1 MEERDTVL
9 RARAGDGEAFGR
21 LVEKYSAGI
30 YRLCLGLCGNGFDA
44 EDAVQETF
52 IDAFLYLKSLSDPDR
67 FPAWLRSIAKRKAA
81 RRLASRRY
89 DEDIDSLAECLP
101 SSDASPLDLL
111 LEREKGG
118 RVTEALGRLSE
129 KRRVTAELFYLRGL
143 TVRQIAARLD
153 LKENTV
159 KSRLYDAR
167 EQLRKELSDMNG
179 EPKDNIT
186 LLEEKIKKKLTD
198 IRRYYSLHGGQ
209 IDDGFKKEVD
219 SALNLIDGAE
229 EGTAKES
236 WLAEA
241 LSYKIDGDKSLGE
254 DERKTLAARRKQ
266 AAKEGKNA
274 KVIADILIDG
284 YFEAG
289 SYENML
295 DFLEKTALP
304 EIEAYAG
311 TESYGYAKGALLF
324 WRGRTLCGLERF
336 DEARADFGEAER
348 LIDPSD
354 AYHANAVAALRTL
367 DRLADCANRNAGSG
381 RWGATGEGFLR
392 DGTRL
397 IFFNQPGFGI
407 GRCSLRF
414 PKDFD
419 SFAYF
424 ASVCRRT
431 LFDTAM
437 KPGDTITDGKNH
449 ASLTCVSK
457 DERVRVKAGEFSG
470 CLHMRTE
477 AELGWCGPYVLDAW
491 YAPGIG
497 PVKISVST
505 EEAEEKCE
513 LTEVEIRGGEGYM
526 PFAVGNRWA
535 YENPDIPDWVYQT
548 IERTVEYTD
557 GTLTNEAVTEPYALK
572 KGYEKSEELDS
583 SVYLSFADAL
593 ADEWKIAEAVE
604 MLKKAVRLNI
614 HEDSVRIAL
623 YGIEALSRFLEYQ
636 KKGYR
641 FCPSSVNALTFIK
654 DADGVRLSYS
664 PDICFS
670 LSRYGARGRY
680 EDRIFGIKTFRYLQQ
695 FMGRIWDGK
704 WVPGYREEKTTS
716 DGLPLIFT
724 VEEGGTVTVP
734 AGTFEHCR
742 KITILVKKPE
752 DKSDHWYFEDNYS
765 HVDAGLKEYWFAPG
779 VGLVKSVSTW
789 GEECEAGCV
798 LVSYSVPAAAE
809 DDYYPV
815 EIGSAWEYEEPH
827 LAAEGYRAKR
837 IDRIASG
844 MNGRYLVTDSQE
856 FVCFR
861 TEEEY
866 RELVK
871 QSHKY

>member
-1 MEERDTVL
+1 MEERETVL
-9 RARAGDGEAFGR
+9 RAQAGDGEAFGR
-21 LVEKYSAGI
+21 LVEQYSAGI

-67 FPAWLRSIAKRKAA
+67 FPAWLRSIARRKAA

-89 DEDIDSLAECLP
+89 DEDIDALADFLP
-101 SSDASPLDLL
+101 SPEASPLDLL
-111 LEREKGG
+111 LDRENGG
-118 RVTEALGRLSE
+118 RVADAFGRLSE
-129 KRRVTAELFYLRGL
+129 KRRAAAELFYLRGMR
-143 TVRQIAARLD
+143 VWEIAARLGVN
-153 LKENTV
+153 ENTV
-159 KSRLYDAR
+159 KSRIYDAR

-179 EPKDNIT
+179 EQKDNIT
-186 LLEEKIKKKLTD
+186 LLKEKIKKQLTVLD
-198 IRRYYSLHGGQ
+198 RYYPLHGGQ
-209 IDDGFKKEVD
+209 FDEGFKTEVD
-219 SALNLIDGAE
+219 STLKLIEEAE
-229 EGTAKES
+229 EGETKNS
-236 WLAEA
+236 LLADV
-241 LSYKIDGDKSLGE
+241 LNHKIIGDESLGE
-254 DERKTLAARRKQ
+254 DERKTLAERKKQ
-266 AAKEGKNA
+266 AAKDGKNA
-274 KVIADILIDG
+274 RVIVSALIDAF
-284 YFEAG
+284 FETG
-289 SYENML
+289 GDEKRLEFL
-295 DFLEKTALP
+295 DKTALP
-304 EIEAYAG
+304 EIENYAG
-311 TESYGYAKGALLF
+311 SETYGYAKGALLF
-324 WRGRTLCGLERF
+324 WRGRTLCESDRF
-336 DEARADFGEAER
+336 DEARADFTEAVR

-354 AYHANAVAALRTL
+354 AYHANAVAALRFL
-367 DRLADCANRNAGSG
+367 DRMEKFADRNAGSG
-381 RWGATGEGFLR
+381 RWQVTGEGFLM

-397 IFFNQPGFGI
+397 IFHNQPGFQFGM
-407 GRCSLRF
+407 CSIRF
-414 PKDFD
+414 PKDFS
-419 SFAYF
+419 SFGFF
-424 ASVCRRT
+424 ASRCRRT

-437 KPGDTITDGKNH
+437 HPGDTITDEKNH

-457 DERVRVKAGEFSG
+457 GERIRGKAREFEN

-477 AELGWCGPYVLDAW
+477 AKLKWFDPYVLDTW
-491 YAPGIG
+491 YAPGVG
-497 PVKISVST
+497 PVKVIVST
-505 EEAEEKCE
+505 EGAEETYE
-513 LTEVEIRGGEGYM
+513 LTEYEIRGGTGYM

-572 KGYEKSEELDS
+572 KGYEQSEEVDS
-583 SVYLSFADAL
+583 SVYLSFAAAL
-593 ADEWKIAEAVE
+593 ADEWKIAEAID

-614 HEDSVRIAL
+614 HEESVRIAL
-623 YGIEALSRFLEYQ
+623 YGIEALSRFLDYQ

-641 FCPSSVNALTFIK
+641 FCPSSVNALTFVK
-654 DADGVRLSYS
+654 DEDGVRLSYT
-664 PDICFS
+664 PD
-670 LSRYGARGRY
+670 LSFGPYRYGERGRY
-680 EDRIFGIKTFRYLQQ
+680 EDRIFGIKTFRYLDH
-695 FMGRIWDGK
+695 FMGRIWDRK
-704 WVPGYREEKTTS
+704 WVPGYREEKTTY
-716 DGLPLIFT
+716 DGLPLVFT

-734 AGTFEHCR
+734 AGIFEHCR

-779 VGLVKSVSTW
+779 VGLVKSASTW

-798 LVSYSVPAAAE
+798 LVSYSVPAAQE
-809 DDYYPV
+809 DDFYPV
-815 EIGSAWEYEEPH
+815 EIGNAWEYEEPH